1 MQNKDRIPQIPM
13 RTPGPRPA
21 DPRLELLHRVAG
33 SSTFERSNRLRE
45 LLLFLGERALAE
57 SETPIREQ
65 DIGVEL
71 FGRPPGYETSQDTL
85 VRVQASQ
92 LRKKLQKYFEDEG
105 RGEPLVIELP
115 KGSYVP
121 VFRSRVSIAAE
132 AASPA
137 PSGGF
142 LRVWLPWLLA
152 GVFALV
158 TVSLVVRNAALEEQ
172 AAAGRQFAPTVNRF
186 WRQALGNGRQSH
198 LVLSDALLV
207 LFEDAIGR
215 HLTVQEYRER
225 AFSQVAAERIP
236 DPARR
241 STMLDIVG
249 RMFTGR
255 SDAAVASKV
264 GLVCG
269 LNNIPLDVV
278 LAREINASET
288 ALDNLVL
295 VGSLRANP
303 WVGLYEEKL
312 NFRSGF
318 EESPMAAFF
327 ANSRPQPGERNEYR
341 GAFGILTYCR
351 VAFLPNAKGTG
362 NVVLV
367 NGTDVAASDAGGE
380 FLTNETWL
388 RYLRDALGLADA
400 EPFPYFEVLLRGKIL
415 TNTVPKF
422 DIVAFRRH

>member
-1 MQNKDRIPQIPM
+1 M
-13 RTPGPRPA
+13 
-21 DPRLELLHRVAG
+21 
-33 SSTFERSNRLRE
+33 
-45 LLLFLGERALAE
+45 
-57 SETPIREQ
+57 
-65 DIGVEL
+65 
-71 FGRPPGYETSQDTL
+71 
-85 VRVQASQ
+85 
-92 LRKKLQKYFEDEG
+92 
-105 RGEPLVIELP
+105 
-115 KGSYVP
+115 
-121 VFRSRVSIAAE
+121 
-132 AASPA
+132 
-137 PSGGF
+137 
-142 LRVWLPWLLA
+142 
-152 GVFALV
+152 
-158 TVSLVVRNAALEEQ
+158 
-172 AAAGRQFAPTVNRF
+172 
-186 WRQALGNGRQSH
+186 
-198 LVLSDALLV
+198 LSDALLV